1 MKPIR
6 RVIPASG
13 PKPETGFSLIELVVF
28 IVVVGILGAALFA
41 GFSTALQQGASGTDL
56 STSAIQLAQ
65 ERMELIL
72 AQKRVLGF
80 TGFTAATF
88 DPCTSSPPSTQ
99 AVCTAPPAGY
109 TVSAALTDNW
119 GGDTNYKVVNV
130 SVTGASQAS
139 LTALVANY

>member
-1 MKPIR
+1 MN
-6 RVIPASG
+6 PARG
-13 PKPETGFSLIELVVF
+13 IFPVPRLKPETGFSLIELVVF

-56 STSAIQLAQ
+56 STNATQLAQ

-80 TGFTAATF
+80 AGFTAATF

-119 GGDTNYKVVNV
+119 GGDTNYKMINV
-130 SVTGASQAS
+130 SVTGKSQES
-139 LTALVANY
+139 LIALVANY